1 VELRQLRYFIA
12 VAEELGFNKAARRLH
27 ISQPPL
33 SKQIQAL
40 EEEIG
45 ARLLDRSRHGVE
57 MTEAGQA
64 FLESARDVLARSG
77 RAMDSARRI
86 GRGEMG
92 PLVMGSVPITA
103 YTLIP
108 SILVALRRKF
118 PDVEIVFREMDS
130 DLQLRGLL
138 DGTLSAGLVR
148 APIRHEAITF
158 MNLLSEDLMAVL
170 PPGHR
175 LAGRRKISLDSLR
188 SERFILPGRSSSP
201 GFYDLALAALNRAGF
216 SPHTMLRAE
225 SVHHQMAYVVA
236 GYGVSVSIGS
246 VWRAFP
252 SARFIRLSPG
262 VMRTHLLLAYR
273 PDAVSP
279 ALHSLLD
286 TLRRLPLVKLLLP
299 DPRGM
304 VPAHTG
310 VAGL

>member
-1 VELRQLRYFIA
+1 MELRHLRYFIA

-45 ARLLDRSRHGVE
+45 ARLLERSRHKVE
-57 MTEAGQA
+57 LTEAGEA

-77 RAMDSARRI
+77 RAMDAARRI

-92 PLVMGSVPITA
+92 PLVMGSVPIAA

-118 PDVEIVFREMDS
+118 PDVEIVFRELDS

-158 MNLLSEDLMAVL
+158 QNILSEELMAVL

-175 LAGRRKISLDSLR
+175 LAGRRRISLESLR
-188 SERFILPGRSSSP
+188 AERFILPGRSSSP

-216 SPHTMLRAE
+216 SPQNVLRAD

-252 SARFIRLSPG
+252 SARFIPLYPS

-273 PDAVSP
+273 VDAASP
-279 ALHSLLD
+279 ALHSVLH
-286 TLRRLPLVKLLLP
+286 TLRKLPLAKLLLP
-299 DPRGM
+299 DRRGV